1 MTSGCCF
8 SSEESLFE
16 VFHEMRLEWL
26 VGSRLASTESET
38 ASGEGCMDCVCS
50 KCRSQGKSIGEHLAA
65 MDLRTGSLLGGFCK
79 CSFPFVLLV
88 LACGILFVFVDQ
100 FKNIELSCYKHS

>member
-65 MDLRTGSLLGGFCK
+65 MDLRTGSLLGGFFSWTY
-79 CSFPFVLLV
+79 CSKVVGTL
-88 LACGILFVFVDQ
+88 CEDQVDGLPW
-100 FKNIELSCYKHS
+100 KRL